1 MRLKTA
7 LFGVGAVAV
16 LLSTSGSAWA
26 TADRLGAS
34 RSAWM
39 VSDSVIRK
47 IQLYEKMKVGV
58 SLFEPW
64 TMCNADGELIG
75 YEIDLANKLAEDMG
89 VEVEFARTDFNYIIW
104 GLLAYEFDVI
114 IAGMGILP
122 DRGLK
127 VNFTRPTGSF
137 DHSIVANKTMTE
149 DLTTLE
155 AFNSASVTLTARRGT
170 TAASLIAD
178 RFPDAM
184 SVLFDTDDEVFQAVL
199 DGDAHAA
206 VIYEPSPVQWIEAN
220 PTVLYRPFDEELAK
234 TPGAIALRKGD
245 SDAVNFLNG
254 WITANSEE
262 DGSGWLEERWAYWF
276 ETREWTDQLP
286 ADNAACAQSF
296 E

>member
-1 MRLKTA
+1 MRLKPS
-7 LFGVGAVAV
+7 LFGLVVSAL
-16 LLSTSGSAWA
+16 LLSTSGNAWA
-26 TADRLGAS
+26 T
-34 RSAWM
+34 
-39 VSDSVIRK
+39 SDSVINK
-47 IQLYEKMKVGV
+47 IQLHEVMKVGV

-75 YEIDLANKLAEDMG
+75 YEIELAKKLAEDIG
-89 VEVEFARTDFNYIIW
+89 VRVEFARTDVSYIIW

-122 DRGLK
+122 ARGLK
-127 VNFTRPTGSF
+127 INFTRPTGSF
-137 DHSIVANKTMTE
+137 DHSIVANKTLTE
-149 DLTTLE
+149 ALTTLE
-155 AFNSASVTLTARRGT
+155 AFNSPSVTFAARRRT
-170 TAASLIAD
+170 TAAFLIED

-184 SVLFDTDDEVFQAVL
+184 AVLFDTDDELFQAVL

-206 VIYEPSPVQWIEAN
+206 VTYEPTPFQWIEDN

-245 SDAVNFLNG
+245 PDAVNFFNG

-276 ETREWTDQLP
+276 ETREWVDQLP
-286 ADNAACAQSF
+286 TDNTACAQSF

>member
-1 MRLKTA
+1 MRLKIA

-26 TADRLGAS
+26 TADILGAS

-114 IAGMGILP
+114 IAGMGIP
-122 DRGLK
+122 AG
-127 VNFTRPTGSF
+127 
-137 DHSIVANKTMTE
+137 
-149 DLTTLE
+149 
-155 AFNSASVTLTARRGT
+155 
-170 TAASLIAD
+170 
-178 RFPDAM
+178 
-184 SVLFDTDDEVFQAVL
+184 
-199 DGDAHAA
+199 
-206 VIYEPSPVQWIEAN
+206 
-220 PTVLYRPFDEELAK
+220 
-234 TPGAIALRKGD
+234 PGAEG
-245 SDAVNFLNG
+245 
-254 WITANSEE
+254 
-262 DGSGWLEERWAYWF
+262 
-276 ETREWTDQLP
+276 
-286 ADNAACAQSF
+286 
-296 E
+296 

>member
-1 MRLKTA
+1 MRLKA
-7 LFGVGAVAV
+7 SLFGLVVSAL
-16 LLSTSGSAWA
+16 LLSTSGNAWA
-26 TADRLGAS
+26 
-34 RSAWM
+34 SA
-39 VSDSVIRK
+39 SVINK
-47 IQLYEKMKVGV
+47 IQLHEVMKVGV

-64 TMCNADGELIG
+64 TMCNTDGELIG
-75 YEIDLANKLAEDMG
+75 YEIDLAKKLAEDIG

-137 DHSIVANKTMTE
+137 DHSIVANKTTTE
-149 DLTTLE
+149 DFTTL
-155 AFNSASVTLTARRGT
+155 ATFNSSSVTFAARRGS
-170 TAASLIAD
+170 TAASLIEN
-178 RFPDAM
+178 RFPDA
-184 SVLFDTDDEVFQAVL
+184 VALLVDTDAEVFQAVL
-199 DGDAHAA
+199 SGDAQAA
-206 VIYEPSPVQWIEAN
+206 VVYEPSPVRWIEEN
-220 PTVLYRPFDEELAK
+220 PTVLYRPFEEELAK

-245 SDAVNFLNG
+245 PDAVNFFNG

-276 ETREWTDQLP
+276 ETREWADQLP
-286 ADNAACAQSF
+286 TDNTACAQSF

>member
-1 MRLKTA
+1 MRLKTS
-7 LFGVGAVAV
+7 LLGLVAVAA
-16 LLSTSGSAWA
+16 LLGTSGNAWSA
-26 TADRLGAS
+26 
-34 RSAWM
+34 
-39 VSDSVIRK
+39 SDSVIKK
-47 IQLYEKMKVGV
+47 IQMYEKMKVGV

-75 YEIDLANKLAEDMG
+75 YEIDLAKKLAEDMG

-137 DHSIVANKTMTE
+137 DHSIVANKMETE

-155 AFNSASVTLTARRGT
+155 AFNSASVTFTARRGS
-170 TAASLIAD
+170 TAASLIED

-184 SVLFDTDDEVFQAVL
+184 AVLFDTDAEVFQAVL

-206 VIYEPSPVQWIEAN
+206 VVYEPSPVKWIEEN
-220 PTVLYRPFDEELAK
+220 PTVLHRPFDEELAK

-245 SDAVNFLNG
+245 PDAVNFFNG

-262 DGSGWLEERWAYWF
+262 DGSGWLEDRWAYWF
-276 ETREWTDQLP
+276 ETREWVDQLP
-286 ADNAACAQSF
+286 TDNAACAQSF

>member
-1 MRLKTA
+1 MRLKPS
-7 LFGVGAVAV
+7 LFGLVVSAL
-16 LLSTSGSAWA
+16 LLSTSGNAWA
-26 TADRLGAS
+26 T
-34 RSAWM
+34 
-39 VSDSVIRK
+39 SDSVINK
-47 IQLYEKMKVGV
+47 IQLHEVMKVGV

-75 YEIDLANKLAEDMG
+75 YEIDLAKKIAADIG
-89 VEVEFARTDFNYIIW
+89 VRVEFARTDVSYIIW

-122 DRGLK
+122 ARGLK
-127 VNFTRPTGSF
+127 INFTRPTGSF
-137 DHSIVANKTMTE
+137 DHSIVANTTLTE
-149 DLTTLE
+149 ALTTLE
-155 AFNSASVTLTARRGT
+155 AFNSPSVTFAARRRT
-170 TAASLIAD
+170 TAASLIEN
-178 RFPDAM
+178 RFPDA
-184 SVLFDTDDEVFQAVL
+184 VALLFDTDDELFQAVL

-206 VIYEPSPVQWIEAN
+206 VTYEPTPFQWIEDN

-245 SDAVNFLNG
+245 PDAVNFFNG

-276 ETREWTDQLP
+276 ETREWVDQLP
-286 ADNAACAQSF
+286 TDNTACAQSF

>member
-7 LFGVGAVAV
+7 LVGVVAVAV
-16 LLSTSGSAWA
+16 L
-26 TADRLGAS
+26 LGAS
-34 RSAWM
+34 RSAWS
-39 VSDSVIRK
+39 VSDSIIRK
-47 IQLYEKMKVGV
+47 IQLYEVMKVGV

-75 YEIDLANKLAEDMG
+75 YEIDLAKKIAADIG
-89 VEVEFARTDFNYIIW
+89 VRVEFARTDASYIIW

-122 DRGLK
+122 ARGLK
-127 VNFTRPTGSF
+127 INFTRPTSSF
-137 DHSIVANKTMTE
+137 DHSIVANTTLTE
-149 DLTTLE
+149 ALTTLE
-155 AFNSASVTLTARRGT
+155 AFNSPSVTFAARRRT
-170 TAASLIAD
+170 TAAFLIED
-178 RFPDAM
+178 LFPDAM
-184 SVLFDTDDEVFQAVL
+184 AVLFDTDDELFQAVL

-206 VIYEPSPVQWIEAN
+206 VTYEPTPFQWIEAN

-245 SDAVNFLNG
+245 PDAVNFLNG

-276 ETREWTDQLP
+276 ETREWADQLP

>member
-1 MRLKTA
+1 MN
-7 LFGVGAVAV
+7 
-16 LLSTSGSAWA
+16 STSLSPG
-26 TADRLGAS
+26 
-34 RSAWM
+34 
-39 VSDSVIRK
+39 
-47 IQLYEKMKVGV
+47 
-58 SLFEPW
+58 
-64 TMCNADGELIG
+64 
-75 YEIDLANKLAEDMG
+75 
-89 VEVEFARTDFNYIIW
+89 W
-104 GLLAYEFDVI
+104 GF
-114 IAGMGILP
+114 LP

-206 VIYEPSPVQWIEAN
+206 VMYEPSPVQWIEAN

-276 ETREWTDQLP
+276 ETREWADQLP

>member
-1 MRLKTA
+1 MRLKPS
-7 LFGVGAVAV
+7 LFGLVVSAL
-16 LLSTSGSAWA
+16 LLSTSGNAWA
-26 TADRLGAS
+26 T
-34 RSAWM
+34 
-39 VSDSVIRK
+39 SDSVINK
-47 IQLYEKMKVGV
+47 IQLHEVMKVGV

-75 YEIDLANKLAEDMG
+75 YEIELAKKIAEDIG
-89 VEVEFARTDFNYIIW
+89 VRVEFARTDVSYIIW

-122 DRGLK
+122 ARGLK
-127 VNFTRPTGSF
+127 INFTRPTGSF
-137 DHSIVANKTMTE
+137 DHSIVANKTLTE
-149 DLTTLE
+149 ALTTLE
-155 AFNSASVTLTARRGT
+155 AFNSPSVTFAARRRT
-170 TAASLIAD
+170 TAAFLIED

-184 SVLFDTDDEVFQAVL
+184 ALLFDTDDELFQAVL

-206 VIYEPSPVQWIEAN
+206 VTYEPTPFQWIEDN

-245 SDAVNFLNG
+245 PDAVNFFNG

-276 ETREWTDQLP
+276 ETREWVDQLP
-286 ADNAACAQSF
+286 TDNTACAQSF

>member
-1 MRLKTA
+1 MRLKPS
-7 LFGVGAVAV
+7 LFGLVVSAL
-16 LLSTSGSAWA
+16 LLSTSGNAWA
-26 TADRLGAS
+26 T
-34 RSAWM
+34 
-39 VSDSVIRK
+39 SDSVINK
-47 IQLYEKMKVGV
+47 IQLHEVMKVGV

-75 YEIDLANKLAEDMG
+75 YEIELAKKLAEDIG
-89 VEVEFARTDFNYIIW
+89 VRVEFARTDVSYIIW

-122 DRGLK
+122 ARGLK
-127 VNFTRPTGSF
+127 INFTRPTGSF
-137 DHSIVANKTMTE
+137 DHSIVANKTLTE
-149 DLTTLE
+149 ALTTLE
-155 AFNSASVTLTARRGT
+155 AFNSPSVTFAARRRT
-170 TAASLIAD
+170 TAAFLIED
-178 RFPDAM
+178 RFPDA
-184 SVLFDTDDEVFQAVL
+184 VALLFDTDDELFQAVL

-206 VIYEPSPVQWIEAN
+206 VTYEPTPFQWIEDN

-245 SDAVNFLNG
+245 PDAVNFFNG

-276 ETREWTDQLP
+276 ETREWVDQLP
-286 ADNAACAQSF
+286 TDNTACAQSF

>member
-1 MRLKTA
+1 MRLKPS
-7 LFGVGAVAV
+7 LFGLVVSAL
-16 LLSTSGSAWA
+16 LLSTSGNAWA
-26 TADRLGAS
+26 T
-34 RSAWM
+34 
-39 VSDSVIRK
+39 SDSVINK
-47 IQLYEKMKVGV
+47 IQLHEVMKVGV

-75 YEIDLANKLAEDMG
+75 YEIELAKKLAEDIG
-89 VEVEFARTDFNYIIW
+89 VRVEFARTDVSYIIW

-122 DRGLK
+122 ARGLK

-137 DHSIVANKTMTE
+137 DHSIVANTTLTE
-149 DLTTLE
+149 ALTTLE
-155 AFNSASVTLTARRGT
+155 AFNSPSVTFAARRRT
-170 TAASLIAD
+170 TAAFLIED

-184 SVLFDTDDEVFQAVL
+184 AVLFDTDDELFQAVL

-206 VIYEPSPVQWIEAN
+206 VTYEPTPFQWIEDN

-245 SDAVNFLNG
+245 PDAVNFFNG

-276 ETREWTDQLP
+276 ETREWVDQLP
-286 ADNAACAQSF
+286 TDNTACAQSF

>member
-1 MRLKTA
+1 MRLKPS
-7 LFGVGAVAV
+7 LFGLVVSAL
-16 LLSTSGSAWA
+16 LLSSSGNAWA
-26 TADRLGAS
+26 T
-34 RSAWM
+34 
-39 VSDSVIRK
+39 SDSVINK
-47 IQLYEKMKVGV
+47 IQLHEVMKVGV

-75 YEIDLANKLAEDMG
+75 YEIELAKKLAEDIG
-89 VEVEFARTDFNYIIW
+89 VRVEFARTDVSYIIW
-104 GLLAYEFDVI
+104 GLLAHEFDVI

-122 DRGLK
+122 ARGLK
-127 VNFTRPTGSF
+127 INFTRPTGSF
-137 DHSIVANKTMTE
+137 DHSIVANKTLTE

-155 AFNSASVTLTARRGT
+155 AFNSPSVTFAARRRT
-170 TAASLIAD
+170 TAAFLIED

-184 SVLFDTDDEVFQAVL
+184 AVLFDTDDELFQAVL

-206 VIYEPSPVQWIEAN
+206 VTYEPTPFQWIEDN

-245 SDAVNFLNG
+245 PDAVNFFNG

-276 ETREWTDQLP
+276 ETREWVDQLP
-286 ADNAACAQSF
+286 TDNTACAQSF

>member
-1 MRLKTA
+1 MRLKPS
-7 LFGVGAVAV
+7 LFGLVVSAL
-16 LLSTSGSAWA
+16 LLSTSGNAWA
-26 TADRLGAS
+26 T
-34 RSAWM
+34 
-39 VSDSVIRK
+39 SDSVINK
-47 IQLYEKMKVGV
+47 IQLHEVMKVGV

-75 YEIDLANKLAEDMG
+75 YEIELAKKLAEDIG
-89 VEVEFARTDFNYIIW
+89 VNVAFARTDFNYIIW

-122 DRGLK
+122 ERGLK

-137 DHSIVANKTMTE
+137 DHSIVANTTLTE
-149 DLTTLE
+149 ALTTLE
-155 AFNSASVTLTARRGT
+155 AFNSPSVTFAARRGT
-170 TAASLIAD
+170 TAAFLIED

-184 SVLFDTDDEVFQAVL
+184 ALLFDTDAEVFQAVL
-199 DGDAHAA
+199 SGDAHAA
-206 VIYEPSPVQWIEAN
+206 VTYEPTPFQWIEDN
-220 PTVLYRPFDEELAK
+220 PTVLYRPFEEELAK

-245 SDAVNFLNG
+245 PDAVNFFNG

-276 ETREWTDQLP
+276 ETREWVDQLP
-286 ADNAACAQSF
+286 TDNTACAQSF